1 MTDFWPHVV
10 EFKLFIHGTHPPP
23 PHPFMKGLWKGKGAN
38 LYIIIIH
45 RHVLFYK
52 IGICVTIAAML
63 DGLESGAR
71 TSMEA

>member
-1 MTDFWPHVV
+1 MTDFWPHVL
-10 EFKLFIHGTHPPP
+10 EFKLLIHGTHPP

-38 LYIIIIH
+38 LYIIIIY